1 MAPPESEAGLWGKR
15 LNGKKRRSGAHSGAH
30 QVSGG
35 REVNSCDALQ
45 EEGKKRA
52 PLLPCECHN
61 VNTSAHGDV
70 WHSHVGLGV

>member
-1 MAPPESEAGLWGKR
+1 MHIAVLTKPLSYSGL
-15 LNGKKRRSGAHSGAH
+15 
-30 QVSGG
+30 VSGG
-35 REVNSCDALQ
+35 REVNSCDTLQ

-61 VNTSAHGDV
+61 VNMSTHGDV